1 MSDPEPTIREESA
14 PANPPAEMTGS
25 PASGTTPAMAGA
37 TAAGGAMAGSTP
49 AGGTAVSSASA
60 VSARWNAFGAN
71 ERLALIGAGVMLA
84 SYLIGVVI
92 DQWNLNLASLL
103 LVLAALVALAT
114 VSLGKSLTA
123 PMRAAALRISAA
135 IAAAYAV
142 IDVGDLISELDDWG
156 ALTILLVVAAA
167 VGAVIL
173 LVAAWRLT
181 GGDLMRDAAR
191 LAAPAGAS
199 LPGRLVLVGGTV
211 VLVAWVILRTAN
223 ASFSETSVLAVL
235 LTVLT
240 LGAAWIAS
248 GGAGPVTLP
257 APGTLIVAGLAAL
270 VALLALYWLSNVVGS
285 LDRADPLD
293 LVGLVLY
300 IGGAAALAIG
310 AGLGLQAQRQPP
322 AA

>member
-1 MSDPEPTIREESA
+1 
-14 PANPPAEMTGS
+14 
-25 PASGTTPAMAGA
+25 
-37 TAAGGAMAGSTP
+37 
-49 AGGTAVSSASA
+49 
-60 VSARWNAFGAN
+60 
-71 ERLALIGAGVMLA
+71 
-84 SYLIGVVI
+84 
-92 DQWNLNLASLL
+92 
-103 LVLAALVALAT
+103 
-114 VSLGKSLTA
+114 
-123 PMRAAALRISAA
+123 
-135 IAAAYAV
+135 
-142 IDVGDLISELDDWG
+142 
-156 ALTILLVVAAA
+156 
-167 VGAVIL
+167 
-173 LVAAWRLT
+173 
-181 GGDLMRDAAR
+181 
-191 LAAPAGAS
+191 
-199 LPGRLVLVGGTV
+199 

-235 LTVLT
+235 VTVLT